1 MKYLIESNPA
11 FLLLEVESG
20 EYVFYNSLQH
30 VGARLSMLEVQI
42 LDMMYTYQD
51 KEYILSKFTGRQY
64 ELINDAI
71 SSIDKHGLLKCEEII
86 NKHKLANV
94 YPTSY
99 YIHLTYRC
107 NLKCSYCYNKSIR
120 KDLLQDLSID
130 NWKRIIDK
138 ILPYANRIIFTG
150 GECLLYK
157 GISELLSYIKAQK
170 DDIVI
175 AAISNGMHD
184 FSELDKAHIFTH
196 ISELS
201 LSCDSLYHEGQR
213 FGFNPDLFRL
223 NIEWIKNNY
232 PNISVS
238 LASVYT
244 NENSSEIK
252 KTEIFCHEHKLSF
265 SKTMLI
271 PSNAAEVDLMPTMVE
286 MEEDMK
292 PIRNRVRQIK
302 LNAPCFSCGAGKS
315 ICSIAPNGDVYPCQ
329 SLHYPEFN
337 MGNILKVPIEE
348 LNRKIELITV
358 DQISVCSRC
367 NVKFICGGGCPAT
380 GYSMYGHRLDRNHL
394 TCALNRHNAIEKL
407 KMLDNR
413 IHK

>member
-1 MKYLIESNPA
+1 MKYLIESNRA

-64 ELINDAI
+64 DLINDAI

-86 NKHKLANV
+86 NEHKLANV

-157 GISELLSYIKAQK
+157 
-170 DDIVI
+170 
-175 AAISNGMHD
+175 
-184 FSELDKAHIFTH
+184 
-196 ISELS
+196 
-201 LSCDSLYHEGQR
+201 
-213 FGFNPDLFRL
+213 
-223 NIEWIKNNY
+223 
-232 PNISVS
+232 
-238 LASVYT
+238 
-244 NENSSEIK
+244 
-252 KTEIFCHEHKLSF
+252 
-265 SKTMLI
+265 
-271 PSNAAEVDLMPTMVE
+271 
-286 MEEDMK
+286 
-292 PIRNRVRQIK
+292 
-302 LNAPCFSCGAGKS
+302 
-315 ICSIAPNGDVYPCQ
+315 
-329 SLHYPEFN
+329 
-337 MGNILKVPIEE
+337 
-348 LNRKIELITV
+348 
-358 DQISVCSRC
+358 
-367 NVKFICGGGCPAT
+367 
-380 GYSMYGHRLDRNHL
+380 
-394 TCALNRHNAIEKL
+394 
-407 KMLDNR
+407 
-413 IHK
+413 